1 MVFLILQPNIHVKQK
16 IVILIDTWREA
27 FGGPRARY
35 PQYHAAYQGLL
46 RAGAV
51 FAQREEGPALV
62 FKPPQTQPLSSY
74 PQNICNAD
82 IRPEP
87 SESSAESEFPT
98 LSLTEIQNARGI
110 MDVLAEML
118 IAIDAR
124 NKEGLRQEII
134 VDLVEQCCT
143 YKQRVVHLVNSTLD
157 ESLLRQGLAL
167 NDDLQR
173 VPAKHGVIA
182 SGTSV

>member
-1 MVFLILQPNIHVKQK
+1 
-16 IVILIDTWREA
+16 
-27 FGGPRARY
+27 
-35 PQYHAAYQGLL
+35 
-46 RAGAV
+46 
-51 FAQREEGPALV
+51 
-62 FKPPQTQPLSSY
+62 
-74 PQNICNAD
+74 
-82 IRPEP
+82 
-87 SESSAESEFPT
+87 
-98 LSLTEIQNARGI
+98 

-118 IAIDAR
+118 IAIDAG

-182 SGTSV
+182 SGTSVLAEKTPLGPSGTTTDVKGPLLDIGDNSEKPDER